1 MDSNG
6 IIKIADN
13 IISPMGFNSG
23 ENMDNVLLGRSAL
36 RQHRLWNIPEPFIA
50 SLFESEELQELC
62 NRELSPATAM
72 TRFER
77 LATISAKKAIEE
89 SGIDPSSPRVIFIIS
104 TTKGNVELLGETQL
118 EIPQE
123 RITPAIS
130 AKVIAGYF
138 GNPNTPVV
146 VSNACTSGACAQ
158 LLAARL
164 LNNGYY
170 DYAVVTGAEVQSK
183 FIISG
188 FQSFKALSPEECRPF
203 DKERQ
208 GLNAGEGAGTI
219 IYRKAFPQEGTTG
232 AWTLIS
238 GAINND
244 ANHISGPSRTG
255 EGSFKALME
264 TIKGFDTNKIAFI
277 NAHGT
282 ATLYNDEMESIA
294 ITRAG
299 LNHIPVNGLKG
310 YYGHTMGAA
319 GIIETIISQRAIEKG
334 IIPATRGFNEPGV
347 SGEIIVSD
355 TSMSTDKKAFLKLL
369 SGFGGCNVALLFKK
383 QEERV

>member
-1 MDSNG
+1 
-6 IIKIADN
+6 
-13 IISPMGFNSG
+13 MGFNSG

-158 LLAARL
+158 LRILRL
-164 LNNGYY
+164 RSRYRSRG
-170 DYAVVTGAEVQSK
+170 TVQVHN
-183 FIISG
+183 FG
-188 FQSFKALSPEECRPF
+188 LSILQGTFTRRMPSI
-203 DKERQ
+203 RQ
-208 GLNAGEGAGTI
+208 GTPG
-219 IYRKAFPQEGTTG
+219 
-232 AWTLIS
+232 
-238 GAINND
+238 
-244 ANHISGPSRTG
+244 
-255 EGSFKALME
+255 
-264 TIKGFDTNKIAFI
+264 IKC
-277 NAHGT
+277 
-282 ATLYNDEMESIA
+282 
-294 ITRAG
+294 R
-299 LNHIPVNGLKG
+299 
-310 YYGHTMGAA
+310 
-319 GIIETIISQRAIEKG
+319 
-334 IIPATRGFNEPGV
+334 
-347 SGEIIVSD
+347 
-355 TSMSTDKKAFLKLL
+355 
-369 SGFGGCNVALLFKK
+369 
-383 QEERV
+383 